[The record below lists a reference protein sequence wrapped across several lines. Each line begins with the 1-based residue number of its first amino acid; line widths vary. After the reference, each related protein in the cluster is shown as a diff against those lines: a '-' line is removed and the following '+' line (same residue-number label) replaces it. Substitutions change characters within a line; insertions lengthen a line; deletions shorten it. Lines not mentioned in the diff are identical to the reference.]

1 MYIIQ
6 GKLNGSIIKYE
17 CDTAT
22 EVRSKL
28 KFIRIDKEKYKKK
41 WTNVQ
46 VIAKDQDVTK
56 LFL

>member
-1 MYIIQ
+1 MYIVQ
-6 GKLNGSIIKYE
+6 GKLNGSIIKYQ

-22 EVRSKL
+22 EVRSRL

-41 WTNVQ
+41 WTNVR
-46 VIAKDQDVTK
+46 VIAKNQDVTK

>member
-1 MYIIQ
+1 MYIVQ
-6 GKLNGSIIKYE
+6 GKLNGSIIKYQ

-22 EVRSKL
+22 EVRRSL

-46 VIAKDQDVTK
+46 VIAKNQDVTK